1 EQGWATVAL
10 QLLVNYKSHH
20 ASAFGSH
27 ACNCQFC
34 SASWDFS
41 STTAGGPQSLRNQP
55 LKQGC
60 KLAALQL
67 LPNYKSHEALQDWQ
81 LQA

>member
-1 EQGWATVAL
+1 MADDITSTWVYLVNQGWATVAL

-34 SASWDFS
+34 NASWD
-41 STTAGGPQSLRNQP
+41 L
-55 LKQGC
+55 
-60 KLAALQL
+60 
-67 LPNYKSHEALQDWQ
+67 
-81 LQA
+81 